1 MICLLF
7 PGQGAQTPG
16 FLRALPETPATA
28 EVLADASAA
37 LGEDI
42 LALDSAAALQSTV
55 AVQLT
60 ALVAG
65 VAAARALAAAGVVIE
80 AVAGLS
86 VGSFA
91 AAVVS
96 GAIAFQDALGLVK
109 MRATLM
115 EDAYPQ
121 GYGMAAIDGL
131 TASRLQ
137 ALCDRLSRPEAPLY
151 LANLNGPTEIVATG
165 ADTGLEAL
173 MAAARDVGARRTQRL
188 AVSVPSHCPLLAPVA
203 DRLLA
208 ALDAIPLTPPKITYV
223 GNLRARALYDV
234 AAVRE
239 ELGANVSHP
248 VLWADSTRLLYELG
262 GRTFIEAPP
271 GAALTGLIA
280 AAFPDARARAA
291 AETPFDSLVRLTQQA
306 MEEGG

>member
-16 FLRALPETPATA
+16 FLQDLPKTPAAA
-28 EVLADASAA
+28 EALAAASEV
-37 LGEDI
+37 LGEDVA
-42 LALDSAAALQSTV
+42 ALDSVAALNSTV
-55 AVQLT
+55 AVQIT

-65 VAAARALAAAGVVIE
+65 VAVARSLAGEGVEID

-91 AAVVS
+91 AAVAA
-96 GAIAFQDALGLVK
+96 GAIAFQDALRLVK
-109 MRATLM
+109 LRATLM
-115 EDAYPQ
+115 EAAYPQ
-121 GYGMAAIDGL
+121 GYGMAAIEGL

-137 ALCDRLSRPEAPLY
+137 NLCDRLGTPEAPLY

-165 ADTGLEAL
+165 ASPSLDAL
-173 MAAARDVGARRTQRL
+173 MAAARDAGARRAQRL
-188 AVSVPSHCPLLAPVA
+188 SVSVPSHCPLLAGVA
-203 DRLLA
+203 ECLVA
-208 ALDAIPLTPPKITYV
+208 ALQDIEIRRPAIAYV
-223 GNLRARALYDV
+223 GNRRARVLYDA

-239 ELGANVSHP
+239 ELGTNVSHP

-262 GRTFIEAPP
+262 ARTFIEAPP
-271 GAALTGLIA
+271 GAALTGLVS

-291 AETPFDSLVRLTQQA
+291 AQTPLEGLVRLVKTA
-306 MEEGG
+306 MEEG